1 MKFEISSNP
10 KGIHKYELN
19 QVSELLGKKAE
30 KLKKYLKKYR
40 KTITVEVHLKHAGKG
55 MYALSLIADLKSK
68 PIIIKEK
75 GDNLLKLVTEAF
87 EKFKLALIRQLT
99 VERKKFSRRRLLD
112 EFERYREIHQPL
124 TELKKEDDSE
134 VFVALLKKALPGLRG
149 YLRRKVKTAQL
160 SYTLRVK
167 AKKAADLVDELYLRL
182 YNKYNG
188 HIDNFQDFQKWL
200 YNEADRLVDEIIET
214 EKGRTSKE
222 SVEQL
227 LKYSNRELE
236 EIYSVDG
243 DGEYVMLDEINDPTY
258 HSGDPLFDEGIEQYY
273 EIFSDEEEIAKGI
286 LNKTEDDLSLHELEM
301 NIHHLLNTFDA
312 KDQSIFDLY
321 MFEHL
326 ELEDIAVIKD
336 IEVTK
341 VEETINRIKETLK
354 QKLILK

>member
-10 KGIHKYELN
+10 KGIKKYELK
-19 QVSELLGKKAE
+19 QVSEMLEKKAL

-40 KTITVEVHLKHAGKG
+40 KVITVEVHLKHAGKG
-55 MYALSLIADLKSK
+55 VYVMSLIADLKSK

-75 GDNLLKLVTEAF
+75 GDDLLKLVVKAF
-87 EKFKLALIRQLT
+87 DKFKFVLVKQLA
-99 VERKKFSRRRLLD
+99 VENRKFSKRRLID
-112 EFERYREIHQPL
+112 EFDKYREIHQPL
-124 TELKKEDDSE
+124 TELKKEDDPE

-167 AKKAADLVDELYLRL
+167 ARKAADLVDELYLRL

-214 EKGRTSKE
+214 EKGRTNKE

-236 EIYSVDG
+236 EMYSVDG

-273 EIFSDEEEIAKGI
+273 EIFSDEEETAKGI
-286 LNKTEDDLSLHELEM
+286 LNKTEDDLSLHELEL
-301 NIHHLLNTFDA
+301 NIHHLLNTFDS
-312 KDQSIFDLY
+312 KDQSVFDLY

-326 ELEDIAVIKD
+326 EIEDIAVIKD
-336 IEVTK
+336 IDAQEVS
-341 VEETINRIKETLK
+341 ETIERIKMTLK
-354 QKLILK
+354 QKLILN